1 MAMEPRA
8 NLIAKGGPED
18 GTVTPLGAGVL
29 SIGRS
34 MMSNIVIDQ
43 PGISREHAS
52 IRGDAAGFWIADN
65 GSRNGTYLN
74 GNKLGTEPVM
84 LREGD
89 KIELGG
95 INGFLGICV
104 VLADSGSPDGGHDDN
119 NHVH

>member
-18 GTVTPLGAGVL
+18 GTVTLLGAGVL

-52 IRGDAAGFWIADN
+52 IRGDAVGFWIADN

-74 GNKLGTEPVM
+74 GKKLGTEPVM

-95 INGFLGICV
+95 MGFLGICV
-104 VLADSGSPDGGHDDN
+104 VLTDPGSPDGGHDN
-119 NHVH
+119 NDHVH